1 VNKTGRCIISHE
13 APVTCG
19 VGSELSA
26 KLQEK
31 CFLRLE
37 SPVKRVCGF
46 DTPFPLAH
54 EHVTQKYTNT
64 KHDYLKY
71 QSQSCLYFISNNRS
85 TCQINGEYLMLLR
98 NQLTFE
104 DKEKYFQLRN
114 CTYRRDQIVH
124 FSNKTID

>member
-1 VNKTGRCIISHE
+1 MNKTGRCIISHE

-26 KLQEK
+26 KIQEK

-54 EHVTQKYTNT
+54 EHVKLKIYTYKNRIIKT
-64 KHDYLKY
+64 ANYDHIN
-71 QSQSCLYFISNNRS
+71 ISF
-85 TCQINGEYLMLLR
+85 L
-98 NQLTFE
+98 
-104 DKEKYFQLRN
+104 
-114 CTYRRDQIVH
+114 
-124 FSNKTID
+124 TIDLSAR